1 MSVRELVRNKKYQ
14 IEIPL
19 GYNGDKKIR
28 HYETFHGGK
37 KDALLREAK
46 LKMQLKEG
54 TFVPKNNLTIQDFSE
69 EYLNFKK
76 GTLSPKTFATNSQR
90 MVLINKH
97 IGHVK
102 VRDITAKILDKFYSY
117 LRNEH
122 LSAKGTPYSP
132 TTIQNYYSLINNMLE
147 VAVKWDYLSVN
158 PNIKIEKPK
167 RARSNASCY
176 SKEDMVKL
184 LQCLMQEPLKYQA
197 IIITAL
203 DLACRRGELTGLTWN
218 DIDLKTGK
226 VTINKATQYIDKKIF
241 EKETKSVN
249 SDRINF
255 LNPSTI
261 EILKK
266 YKKEQQEK
274 QMKLGSQWIQT
285 NRVFTTEFG
294 GDIHPDTPTKIFQKI
309 IKKYNLKH
317 LTFHGLR
324 HSGIS
329 HMIECGVPISV
340 ISRKVGHSSVQV
352 TDTYYSHFFESEFKQ
367 AANSMNDIFEKAQ

>member
-14 IEIPL
+14 IEVPL
-19 GYNGDKKIR
+19 GYNGDKKFR
-28 HYETFHGGK
+28 HFETFYGGK
-37 KDALLREAK
+37 KDALLRESK
-46 LKMQLKEG
+46 IKMQLKEG
-54 TFVPKNNLTIQDFSE
+54 SFVQKNNLTIQDLSE
-69 EYLNFKK
+69 EYLNYKK

-102 VRDITAKILDKFYSY
+102 VRDITAKILDKFYTY
-117 LRNEH
+117 LRTEH

-158 PNIKIEKPK
+158 PNTKIEKPK

-203 DLACRRGELTGLTWN
+203 DLACRRGELTGLTWD

>member
-69 EYLNFKK
+69 EYMNFKK

-158 PNIKIEKPK
+158 PNSKIEKPK

-184 LQCLMQEPLKYQA
+184 LQSLMQEPLKYQA

-203 DLACRRGELTGLTWN
+203 DLACRRGELTGLTWD
-218 DIDLKTGK
+218 DIDFKTGK
-226 VTINKATQYIDKKIF
+226 VTINKATQYIDRKIF

-367 AANSMNDIFEKAQ
+367 AASSMDDIFEKAQ

>member
-1 MSVRELVRNKKYQ
+1 
-14 IEIPL
+14 
-19 GYNGDKKIR
+19 
-28 HYETFHGGK
+28 
-37 KDALLREAK
+37 
-46 LKMQLKEG
+46 
-54 TFVPKNNLTIQDFSE
+54 
-69 EYLNFKK
+69 
-76 GTLSPKTFATNSQR
+76 

-122 LSAKGTPYSP
+122 LSTKGTPYSP

-324 HSGIS
+324 HSGMS

>member
-69 EYLNFKK
+69 EYLNFKE

-176 SKEDMVKL
+176 SKEDIVKL

-203 DLACRRGELTGLTWN
+203 DLACRRGELTGLTWD
-218 DIDLKTGK
+218 DIDFKTGK
-226 VTINKATQYIDKKIF
+226 VTINKATQYIDRKIF

-274 QMKLGSQWIQT
+274 QMKLGSQWIQS

-294 GDIHPDTPTKIFQKI
+294 GDIHPDTPTKIFQKM
-309 IKKYNLKH
+309 IKKYNLKP

-340 ISRKVGHSSVQV
+340 INRKVGHSSVQV

-367 AANSMNDIFEKAQ
+367 AASSMDDIFEKAQ

>member
-1 MSVRELVRNKKYQ
+1 MSVRELIRNKKYQ

-19 GYNGDKKIR
+19 SYNGNKKNR
-28 HYETFHGGK
+28 HFETFYGGK

-54 TFVPKNNLTIQDFSE
+54 SFVPKNNLTIQDLSE
-69 EYLNFKK
+69 EYLNYKK
-76 GTLSPKTFATNSQR
+76 GILSPKTYYTYCQR
-90 MVLINKH
+90 MILINEH
-97 IGHVK
+97 IGYVK
-102 VRDITAKILDKFYSY
+102 VRNITAKILDKFYTY
-117 LRNEH
+117 LRTEH

-132 TTIQNYYSLINNMLE
+132 TTLQDYYALINNMLE
-147 VAVKWDYLSVN
+147 VAVKWDYLNFN
-158 PNIKIEKPK
+158 PNTKIEKPK

-203 DLACRRGELTGLTWN
+203 DLACRRGELTGLTWD
-218 DIDLKTGK
+218 DIDFKTGK
-226 VTINKATQYIDKKIF
+226 VTINKATQYIDRKIF

-352 TDTYYSHFFESEFKQ
+352 TDTYYSHFFESEFKE

>member
-19 GYNGDKKIR
+19 GYNGNKKIR

-54 TFVPKNNLTIQDFSE
+54 SFVPKNNLTIQDFSE
-69 EYLNFKK
+69 EYMTFKK
-76 GTLSPKTFATNSQR
+76 GTLSPKTFTTNSQR

-122 LSAKGTPYSP
+122 LSVKGTPYSP

-158 PNIKIEKPK
+158 PNTKIKKPK

-184 LQCLMQEPLKYQA
+184 LV
-197 IIITAL
+197 
-203 DLACRRGELTGLTWN
+203 ELLN
-218 DIDLKTGK
+218 
-226 VTINKATQYIDKKIF
+226 KIF
-241 EKETKSVN
+241 
-249 SDRINF
+249 
-255 LNPSTI
+255 
-261 EILKK
+261 
-266 YKKEQQEK
+266 
-274 QMKLGSQWIQT
+274 T
-285 NRVFTTEFG
+285 N
-294 GDIHPDTPTKIFQKI
+294 
-309 IKKYNLKH
+309 
-317 LTFHGLR
+317 
-324 HSGIS
+324 
-329 HMIECGVPISV
+329 
-340 ISRKVGHSSVQV
+340 
-352 TDTYYSHFFESEFKQ
+352 YSL
-367 AANSMNDIFEKAQ
+367 

>member
-19 GYNGDKKIR
+19 SYNGNKKNR
-28 HYETFHGGK
+28 HFETFYGGK

-54 TFVPKNNLTIQDFSE
+54 SFVPKNNLTIQNLSE
-69 EYLNFKK
+69 EYLNYKK
-76 GTLSPKTFATNSQR
+76 GILSPKTYYTYCQR
-90 MVLINKH
+90 MILINEH
-97 IGHVK
+97 IGYVK
-102 VRDITAKILDKFYSY
+102 VRNITAKILDKFYTY
-117 LRNEH
+117 LRTEH
-122 LSAKGTPYSP
+122 LSSKGTPYSP
-132 TTIQNYYSLINNMLE
+132 TTLQDYYALINNMLE
-147 VAVKWDYLSVN
+147 VAVKWDYLNFN
-158 PNIKIEKPK
+158 PNTKIEKPK

-203 DLACRRGELTGLTWN
+203 DLACRRGELTGLTWD
-218 DIDLKTGK
+218 DIDFKTGK
-226 VTINKATQYIDKKIF
+226 VTINKATQYIDRKIF

-274 QMKLGSQWIQT
+274 QMKLSSQWIQT

-309 IKKYNLKH
+309 IKKYNLKP

-352 TDTYYSHFFESEFKQ
+352 TDAYYSHFFDDEFKQ